1 MKKMITFATAASL
14 LLGSMGT
21 TAYASVFADIN
32 TVPWPGAKTFIDQ
45 AASLGLINGYLE
57 DGKKYCKPRNKV
69 TYCETVQLMYSVMK
83 VYTKKDVSDTIVT
96 KWKPVISAYNIPT
109 WAYNAVAYA
118 LENQILSATTDL
130 EKLRNGTGYATRE
143 DVGVIFGKALDTVQ
157 GYDTKANPTLKFR
170 DAANVSAAAKPYL
183 DLLYREN
190 LMVGDTNNDFLP
202 KNTINRAEM
211 SVLTVKAYQKMAS
224 TKPVEEEKKE
234 EVKEPEQTSGTMT
247 GVVVNSIL
255 MANGD
260 LFLSVKPSNGDG
272 KNLFAKKGKVTPKY
286 EGRDITF
293 QDIGEKDEV
302 KLLYDGENITA
313 LEVTK
318 SENGIQKV
326 ETYMLDDLSDSKITV
341 RDDDNDEVEFRL
353 LSNVIV
359 ELDGK
364 DSSVKKLQDAMED
377 AKYDVTLTLNPDE
390 RVVKIVAVKNSSNPT
405 KGTLTALN
413 DSKITI
419 KAGSKEYTYPLT
431 EDDIEI
437 KMDGKK
443 MTFSKLKSDYDEYNY
458 TVSLKLDK
466 NNEVVQISVEDY
478 EDETKGT
485 LKFLNHRRITI
496 ESAGEEYTYRIIED
510 DVEVTI
516 DGKDKSLDELDDAF
530 NEDEKAFSIELNDI
544 DRDDYVGEIIATS
557 KNAEESEGELVK
569 VTNSEITIK
578 VAGKEIS
585 HKFADDVEI
594 EINGKDREISDLKD
608 SYEDYEMDIELEFDS
623 KDKVS
628 RVEATIT
635 EIEKG
640 ELKDINED
648 KETIKVS
655 AASVDVTLDLEED
668 CTIKLD
674 GKSISLSKLNDELD
688 YADSDN
694 KLYVELSYSGKEVS
708 KIVAEWDDE
717 NPDEGTL
724 VEVDAKKD
732 EITIEVKNKEYTYD
746 VDEDVYVSFSLTE
759 DIDEDDY
766 DDLEDYEDTL
776 NGLKSFFNDCEDNN
790 DDCYVKLTIKDDE
803 VTRIKARVE

>member
-45 AASLGLINGYLE
+45 AASLGLINGYME

-83 VYTKKDVSDTIVT
+83 VYTKQDVSDTTVT

-143 DVGVIFGKALDTVQ
+143 DVGVIFGKALDTVK
-157 GYDTKANPTLKFR
+157 GYDTQSNPTLKFR
-170 DAANVSAAAKPYL
+170 DAAKVSAAAKPYL

-190 LMVGDTNNDFLP
+190 LMVGDTNNDFFP
-202 KNTINRAEM
+202 QNTINRAEM

-224 TKPVEEEKKE
+224 TTPAKEDKKE
-234 EVKEPEQTSGTMT
+234 EPEKTKGTMT
-247 GVVVNSIL
+247 GTVVNSIL

-260 LFLSVKPSNGDG
+260 LFLSVKPTDGNGR
-272 KNLFAKKGKVTPKY
+272 NLFAKKGKVTPKY
-286 EGRDITF
+286 EGESITF
-293 QDIGEKDEV
+293 EDIGEKDEV
-302 KLLYDGENITA
+302 KLSYDGENITA
-313 LEVTK
+313 LEVTYSK
-318 SENGIQKV
+318 NGIQKV
-326 ETYMLDDLSDSKITV
+326 ITYELEDLSDSKITV
-341 RDDDNDEVEFRL
+341 LDGSKEEEFRL
-353 LSNVIV
+353 LSNVRV

-364 DSSVKKLQDAMED
+364 DSSIKKLQDAMED
-377 AKYDVTLTLNPDE
+377 VKYDVTLTLNPDQ

-405 KGTLTALN
+405 KGTLTDLD
-413 DSKITI
+413 DSEITI

-443 MTFSKLKSDYDEYNY
+443 MTFSRLKSDYDDYNY

-466 NNEVVQISVEDY
+466 KNEVVQISVEDY

-496 ESAGEEYTYRIIED
+496 ESAGEEHQYRIMED

-516 DGKDKSLDELDDAF
+516 DGKSKTLDELDEAF
-530 NEDEKAFSIELNDI
+530 NEDEKAFTVELDDI

-557 KNAEESEGELVK
+557 KNSEESEGELVK
-569 VTNSEITIK
+569 VTSSEITIK

-585 HKFADDVEI
+585 HKFASDVDV
-594 EINGKDREISDLKD
+594 EINGKNREISDLKD

-628 RVEATIT
+628 KVNAEIT
-635 EIEKG
+635 KVEKG
-640 ELKDINED
+640 ILKDINED
-648 KETIKVS
+648 DETIKVT
-655 AASVDVTLDLEED
+655 AASVDVTLELTDD
-668 CTIKLD
+668 ASIKLD
-674 GKSISLSKLNDELD
+674 GKSISLKKLNDELD
-688 YADSDN
+688 YSDSKN
-694 KLYVELSYSGKEVS
+694 PLTVELSYKSGEVS
-708 KIVAEWDDE
+708 KITASWDDE
-717 NPDEGTL
+717 EPDEGL
-724 VEVDAKKD
+724 LLEVDTKKD

-746 VDEDVYVSFSLTE
+746 VDEDVYVSFSLASK
-759 DIDEDDY
+759 IDEDDY
-766 DDLEDYEDTL
+766 DDLDEYDDTL
-776 NGLKSFFNDCEDNN
+776 SGLKSFFNDCEDNN
-790 DDCYVKLTIKDDE
+790 DDCYVTLVIDDDE
-803 VTRIKARVE
+803 VTRIKAKAE